1 MGFIVHIQNKN
12 SPLMRFIVI
21 IKGSFTFAISSNI
34 ILQYFLFCNM
44 YVNKKLKMRVQ

>member
-12 SPLMRFIVI
+12 SSLMKFIVI
-21 IKGSFTFAISSNI
+21 IKGSFSFVISSNM

-44 YVNKKLKMRVQ
+44 YVNKELKMRVQ